1 MLTQLGE
8 SAPEASVTDAIG
20 NPVANATV
28 TAFAAANISAHFSWP
43 LVPFGIGRTLSG
55 GDVPKFSVLERA
67 VAVTG
72 MCLHSPIFL
81 SAYCYICVL
90 CPHTAIYVSQYY
102 YMLDILCPHTAIH
115 VSHTTI
121 FSILKR
127 DVAVCVLI
135 LLCFCPLILL
145 YI

>member
-28 TAFAAANISAHFSWP
+28 TAFAAANISAHFSSP

-55 GDVPKFSVLERA
+55 GDVPKFSVLEHA

-72 MCLHSPIFL
+72 MCLHSTIFL
-81 SAYCYICVL
+81 PSCCYVCVL
-90 CPHTAIYVSQYY
+90 SPHTAICVSPYY
-102 YMLDILCPHTAIH
+102 YIFDI
-115 VSHTTI
+115 
-121 FSILKR
+121 
-127 DVAVCVLI
+127 
-135 LLCFCPLILL
+135 
-145 YI
+145 